1 MAQVSDLPEELIETI
16 LTHPTTDVVN
26 LYNYRNVCRPWRSVV
41 DKLLASSPPHLLV
54 HEKGNDIRLLNI
66 FTGDSSVCKIPDFK
80 IGDGQPLRFPRSIYS
95 QHGWLPIKFT
105 TCNNQYYTYFI
116 FLYNPL
122 SRARIRLPAF
132 RLPDHRRREIKFVL
146 PSKQTNLPP
155 SPIALVIDE
164 KIMFWKSGDE
174 GWTLVHI
181 PFKKLMWV
189 DIISYK
195 GGFCAIDCLGNVAQF
210 EFNPLPR
217 VTKIPTAGIGM
228 ILLLL
233 SSIKCLVESLSA
245 DLLMVCR
252 CREGFFRVFKL
263 DWETTVWGE
272 ITSLGDEAIFIA
284 DGESVCVRA
293 GESTVYKQNCIY
305 FRDRQSPSDISEQSR
320 EDFRVY
326 DMANKTIHRFSHHF
340 PRGFERYSWFCLTT

>member
-16 LTHPTTDVVN
+16 LTHTTTDVVN
-26 LYNYRNVCRPWRSVV
+26 LYNYGNVCRPWRSVV

-54 HEKGNDIRLLNI
+54 HEEGNDIRLLNI
-66 FTGDSSVCKIPDFK
+66 FTGDSWVCKIPDFK
-80 IGDGQPLRFPRSIYS
+80 TGDGQPLRFPRIYS
-95 QHGWLPIKFT
+95 RHGWLAIKFT
-105 TCNNQYYTYFI
+105 HYI

-122 SRARIRLPAF
+122 SRARIRLPF
-132 RLPDHRRREIKFVL
+132 RLPDHWQREIKFVL
-146 PSKQTNLPP
+146 PSKQTNPAP
-155 SPIALVIDE
+155 SPIALVIGK

-174 GWTLVHI
+174 EWTRLVDI
-181 PFKKLMWV
+181 PFGKIRLV

-195 GGFCAIDCLGNVAQF
+195 GGFCAIDYLGNVAQF

-217 VTKIPTAGIGM
+217 ATKIPTAGIGVAF
-228 ILLLL
+228 LSL

-252 CREGFFRVFKL
+252 SWEGFFTVFKL
-263 DWETTVWGE
+263 DWETMVWGE

-284 DGESVCVRA
+284 GGESVCVRA

-305 FRDRQSPSDISEQSR
+305 FRDRQSRADNSEQSR